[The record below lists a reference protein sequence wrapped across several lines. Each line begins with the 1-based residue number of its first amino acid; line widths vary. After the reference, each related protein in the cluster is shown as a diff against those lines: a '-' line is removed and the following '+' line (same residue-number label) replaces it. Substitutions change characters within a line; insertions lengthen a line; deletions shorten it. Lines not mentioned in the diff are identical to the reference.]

1 MEKEYGGYIEY
12 EHYSGAEYHS
22 GMVALNCGRNCLA
35 AIILKRNIKKIYIPY
50 FLCESVHEACEK
62 IDCIV
67 ECYHIDEKFYPIID
81 FTVAEDEYL
90 YVVNYYGQIEKTYL
104 KKLKEKYTNVIVDN
118 AQAFFDKPLDDTD
131 TIYVPRKY
139 FGVPDGAYM
148 STKWIDEMQYPID
161 ISKDR
166 IDFLVGR
173 FEVDASSYYEQRK
186 KVEEC
191 FKDEPIKRMS
201 LLTHNLLRVINY
213 EEVKKK
219 REDNFNH
226 LCQEL
231 GQFNLLKVKKTYGPF
246 AYPLL
251 VKKGNVLKQKMRE
264 RKIYIPTL
272 WPNVLRDCD
281 CDSVEYRYAENIL
294 PIPVDQR
301 YTSEDMAYIVSSI
314 KELL

>member
-22 GMVALNCGRNCLA
+22 GMVTLNCGRNCLA

-50 FLCESVHEACEK
+50 FLCESVREVCEK
-62 IDCIV
+62 INCIV
-67 ECYHIDEKFYPIID
+67 EFYHIDEQFYPIID

-90 YVVNYYGQIEKTYL
+90 YVVNYYGQIEKAYL
-104 KKLKEKYTNVIVDN
+104 KKLKERYTNVIVDN
-118 AQAFFDKPLDDTD
+118 AQAFFENPLDDTD

-139 FGVPDGAYM
+139 FGVPDGAYV

-173 FEVDASSYYEQRK
+173 FEVNASDFYEHYK
-186 KVEEC
+186 KVEGD

-201 LLTHNLLRVINY
+201 LLTHNLLRAINY

-219 REDNFNH
+219 REDNFDH

-231 GQFNLLKVKKTYGPF
+231 GQFNLLEVKKTYGPF
-246 AYPLL
+246 AYPFL
-251 VKKGNVLKQKMRE
+251 VKKGNVLKQKMRK

-272 WPNVLRDCD
+272 WPNVLSDCD
-281 CDSVEYRYAENIL
+281 CDSVEYRHAENIL

-301 YTSEDMAYIVSSI
+301 YTIEDMSYIVSSI